1 MGRRPRAGSREVG
14 LALVL
19 ALVVGATA
27 VSSAARRIGVPPPIA
42 LVIVGILVSLVPGVP
57 QHQLDPELVLVGFL
71 PPLLYSEAIDTSL
84 RDLRANLRP
93 IVWLSVGLVLASTL
107 AVGYLAHLLVPGLPL
122 AAAFVLGAIVAP
134 PDALAAAAIAHRV
147 GLPRRIV
154 TILEGESLLND
165 ATALVAYRIAVA
177 AVVTGSFS
185 YGRAVLD
192 FVQVSVVGAAVGLAV
207 GTLVVWLR
215 RRTDDPLTENTVSLV
230 TPFAAYLAAEALRG
244 SGVLAVVVAGLVIAR
259 AAPLIVSS
267 TTRLQGQAVW
277 EMIAFLLQSV
287 VFALIGLQL
296 RGILAGLHGYAPGD
310 LVFYAAVVTLAV
322 ILVRFAW
329 IMPTTYL
336 QRLPR
341 RIRSRDPF
349 PPWQAPVVVS
359 WAGLRGVVSLAAAF
373 AVPLTVHSGPFPDRD
388 LILFLTFVVIV
399 ATLVVQGLSLPWV
412 SRRLH
417 FSGIDDDVPAM
428 EQAAAEHTTARLA
441 LVRLDQIVAQG
452 ALPAEVEQ
460 RLRRDLEER
469 ARRAHAVLGPG
480 ADDEHLPELVDV
492 AVVAAAS
499 YTEARRE
506 LLRLERDE
514 SVQMWRRGEIGDQ
527 ALQAVQRRLD
537 LEEQQIL

>member
-1 MGRRPRAGSREVG
+1 MV
-14 LALVL
+14 LAL

-42 LVIVGILVSLVPGVP
+42 LVVAGILASLVPGVP
-57 QHQLDPELVLVGFL
+57 QYHLDPELVLVGFL

-107 AVGYLAHLLVPGLPL
+107 AVGYLAHLVVPALPL
-122 AAAFVLGAIVAP
+122 AAAFVLGAVVAP

-147 GLPRRIV
+147 GLPRRLV

-165 ATALVAYRIAVA
+165 ATALVAYRIAIA

-185 YGRAVLD
+185 YGRAVLS
-192 FVQVSVVGAAVGLAV
+192 FLQVSAVGAAVGLAV
-207 GTLVVWLR
+207 ASLVVWLR

-230 TPFAAYLAAEALRG
+230 TPFAAYLAAEWLRG
-244 SGVLAVVVAGLVIAR
+244 SGVLAVVVAGLVVAR

-277 EMIAFLLQSV
+277 EMIAYLLQGI

-296 RGILAGLHGYAPGD
+296 RGILAGLHGYAPGE
-310 LVFYAAVVTLAV
+310 LVLYAAVVTLAV

-329 IMPTTYL
+329 ILPTTYL

-341 RIRSRDPF
+341 RIRARDPF
-349 PPWQAPVVVS
+349 PPWQAPVMVS

-373 AVPLTVHSGPFPDRD
+373 AIPLTVHSGPFPGRD

-399 ATLVVQGLSLPWV
+399 ATLVVQGLSLPWL

-417 FSGIDDDVPAM
+417 FAGITDDVPAM

-441 LVRLDQIVAQG
+441 LLRLDQLAAQG
-452 ALPAEVEQ
+452 TLPEDVEQ
-460 RLRRDLEER
+460 RLRHDLEER
-469 ARRAHAVLGPG
+469 ARRAHAALGPG

-514 SVQMWRRGEIGDQ
+514 SVRMWRRGEIGDQ